1 MNLDIMDSRAVGPL
15 SLSPHTTVE
24 TTTILRGLWLTMTIL
39 FARIALRPMWLMWG
53 PDVAHY
59 YVMCY
64 VSDMH
69 GDAKHCLVRRGDIV
83 FQGFVFI
90 LHCIF
95 SIVRDVLLGGLII
108 LDGLNILQ
116 IVVQAECALSL
127 VGKSQGAIVLFLVV
141 LLLFFVSAQ
150 PTRALGLGE
159 PSPLVS
165 TSAMISASL
174 KIENHRSSAIAAF
187 TWARVAIDTAQDIHA
202 QGPKGTM
209 PTVVVFVVRPG
220 LVAFGAV
227 GPLVETRGLG
237 IIGGAG

>member
-1 MNLDIMDSRAVGPL
+1 MLSVQTPDRRPSRMRSFPRWQIPRGYRALPRGAPTL
-15 SLSPHTTVE
+15 
-24 TTTILRGLWLTMTIL
+24 LRD
-39 FARIALRPMWLMWG
+39 LM
-53 PDVAHY
+53 
-59 YVMCY
+59 
-64 VSDMH
+64 
-69 GDAKHCLVRRGDIV
+69 CLCVRSHPPIQV
-83 FQGFVFI
+83 F
-90 LHCIF
+90 
-95 SIVRDVLLGGLII
+95 LLMP
-108 LDGLNILQ
+108 Q
-116 IVVQAECALSL
+116 
-127 VGKSQGAIVLFLVV
+127 
-141 LLLFFVSAQ
+141 VSAQ